1 MSIEDSG
8 FESEDQI
15 FYSDAESELSFEIL
29 QIENIGHYNNNL
41 QLAFMQ
47 NNLPIEINPLQLQDH
62 QDILQ
67 ISEDLDQLLDVM
79 ENQAMENQVVESQAM
94 QNPVEQHE
102 NLMRDLETP
111 VGCTEEMC
119 TTRGC
124 PCEEM
129 KWGTKDPHNYSAI
142 SEDFEKLCDNIETA
156 CASEHQRTSTPI
168 PRTMDQGCQ
177 TEPQDGDDER
187 IYDGEMSLI
196 HFSNEQVGRMLQKHD
211 KFREETLVREQAMR
225 EKYEETY
232 EKCQEYY
239 NETQALLQENNNMK
253 VMHVEQLITFDA
265 LVRTKDLELR
275 AARKI
280 IEDNITK
287 SQKHAEEMHNMKIR
301 MQKLQDENMRQRN
314 AHEREKRLG
323 QRRTNE
329 FYNSERRIRAQNPE
343 GRLRFNNMPQMLNEE
358 ASTSR
363 MNGFSFQRQESE
375 ATTSSIFRFG
385 KQN

>member
-1 MSIEDSG
+1 MSIDDSG

-47 NNLPIEINPLQLQDH
+47 NNLPVEINPSQFQDH

-79 ENQAMENQVVESQAM
+79 ENQAMEN
-94 QNPVEQHE
+94 PVEQHE

-111 VGCTEEMC
+111 VGCTDEMC

-129 KWGTKDPHNYSAI
+129 KWGTKDPNDYSAV
-142 SEDFEKLCDNIETA
+142 SEDFEKLCDTIETA
-156 CASEHQRTSTPI
+156 CANEQPRTSTPI
-168 PRTMDQGCQ
+168 PRATDKECQ

-187 IYDGEMSLI
+187 IYDGNMTLMR
-196 HFSNEQVGRMLQKHD
+196 FSNEQVHRIMQKHD
-211 KFREETLVREQAMR
+211 KFREETLVKEQAMK
-225 EKYEETY
+225 EKYEETS
-232 EKCQEYY
+232 ERCREYY
-239 NETQALLQENNNMK
+239 NETQVLLQEINRMK
-253 VMHVEQLITFDA
+253 VVHVEQLINFDA

-287 SQKHAEEMHNMKIR
+287 SQKQADDMHNMRIK

-314 AHEREKRLG
+314 AQEREKRLG
-323 QRRTNE
+323 QRRANE

-343 GRLRFNNMPQMLNEE
+343 GGLRFNNIPQMLNEE
-358 ASTSR
+358 AGTSR
-363 MNGFSFQRQESE
+363 MSDFSFQRQGGE

-385 KQN
+385 KAN

>member
-47 NNLPIEINPLQLQDH
+47 NFLPIENNPIQLQDH

-79 ENQAMENQVVESQAM
+79 ENQAMENQTVENQATE
-94 QNPVEQHE
+94 NPVEQHE

-111 VGCTEEMC
+111 VGCTDEMC

-142 SEDFEKLCDNIETA
+142 SEDFEKLCNNIETA
-156 CASEHQRTSTPI
+156 CANEQPRTSTPI
-168 PRTMDQGCQ
+168 PLATDKGCQ

-187 IYDGEMSLI
+187 IYDGELTLMR
-196 HFSNEQVGRMLQKHD
+196 FSNEQVHRMLQKHD
-211 KFREETLVREQAMR
+211 KFREETLVREQVLK
-225 EKYEETY
+225 EKYEKAY
-232 EKCQEYY
+232 EKCQDYY
-239 NETQALLQENNNMK
+239 NETQALLQEINSMK
-253 VMHVEQLITFDA
+253 VVHVEQLITFDA
-265 LVRTKDLELR
+265 MVRTKDLELR

-280 IEDNITK
+280 IEENITK
-287 SQKHAEEMHNMKIR
+287 SQKQTDEMHNMKIR

-323 QRRTNE
+323 QRKTNE
-329 FYNSERRIRAQNPE
+329 FYNSERRIRAQHPE
-343 GRLRFNNMPQMLNEE
+343 GRFRFNNIPQMLNEE

-363 MNGFSFQRQESE
+363 MNSFSFQKQENE

-385 KQN
+385 KAN

>member
-1 MSIEDSG
+1 
-8 FESEDQI
+8 
-15 FYSDAESELSFEIL
+15 
-29 QIENIGHYNNNL
+29 
-41 QLAFMQ
+41 
-47 NNLPIEINPLQLQDH
+47 
-62 QDILQ
+62 
-67 ISEDLDQLLDVM
+67 
-79 ENQAMENQVVESQAM
+79 
-94 QNPVEQHE
+94 
-102 NLMRDLETP
+102 
-111 VGCTEEMC
+111 
-119 TTRGC
+119 
-124 PCEEM
+124 
-129 KWGTKDPHNYSAI
+129 
-142 SEDFEKLCDNIETA
+142 
-156 CASEHQRTSTPI
+156 
-168 PRTMDQGCQ
+168 MDQGCQ

-211 KFREETLVREQAMR
+211 KFKEETLVREQAMR

-232 EKCQEYY
+232 EKCQEYH

-363 MNGFSFQRQESE
+363 MNGFSFQRQENE

>member
-15 FYSDAESELSFEIL
+15 FYSDVESELSFEIL
-29 QIENIGHYNNNL
+29 HFENIGHYNNNL

-47 NNLPIEINPLQLQDH
+47 NSLPNENNPLQLQDH
-62 QDILQ
+62 QAILQ

-79 ENQAMENQVVESQAM
+79 ENQAMEN
-94 QNPVEQHE
+94 PVEQHG

-129 KWGTKDPHNYSAI
+129 KWGAKDPHNYSAV

-156 CASEHQRTSTPI
+156 CANEQPRTSTPI
-168 PRTMDQGCQ
+168 PRATDKECQ

-187 IYDGEMSLI
+187 IYDGNMTLMR
-196 HFSNEQVGRMLQKHD
+196 FSNEQVHRMIQKND
-211 KFREETLVREQAMR
+211 KFREETLVRQQAMK
-225 EKYEETY
+225 EKYKETS
-232 EKCQEYY
+232 ERCREYY
-239 NETQALLQENNNMK
+239 NETQALLQEINSMK
-253 VMHVEQLITFDA
+253 VAHVEQLITFDA

-280 IEDNITK
+280 IEENITK
-287 SQKHAEEMHNMKIR
+287 SQKQADEMHNMRIR

-314 AHEREKRLG
+314 AQEREKRLG
-323 QRRTNE
+323 QRKTNE

-343 GRLRFNNMPQMLNEE
+343 GRFRFNNIPQMLNEE

-363 MNGFSFQRQESE
+363 MNNFSFQRQENE

-385 KQN
+385 KTN